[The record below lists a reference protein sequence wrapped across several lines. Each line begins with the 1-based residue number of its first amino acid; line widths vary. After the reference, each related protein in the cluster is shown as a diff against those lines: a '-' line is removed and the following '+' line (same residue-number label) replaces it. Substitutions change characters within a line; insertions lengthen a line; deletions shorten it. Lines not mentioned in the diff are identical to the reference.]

1 MSVENVG
8 GEAKNQ
14 VRASSCW
21 GFLEPFDSSTSEPD
35 THGRLLCVGEG
46 GGGAL
51 WVCGQRNAAHI
62 SATAAVEVM
71 RSRVG
76 ACRAVCTSLFCINNR
91 MSYRCTKQAVFSWA
105 RVCLRAGRWSTP
117 TPLPLIYTL
126 TSRDVCSAEA
136 FPIPC
141 TSPPGPLPTDVP
153 PMPGTGSRRQKRVR
167 GIHLSVVDL
176 VKKKR
181 TPARGVFHLTPE
193 SSQKKEMPVN
203 NVCINA
209 SPGTTDLC
217 ARGIAVEIERTLK
230 ISQWKRGTAGDDNDG
245 FLSV

>member
-1 MSVENVG
+1 MSVVKPRTKSGRVPAEVFSSPSTPPHLNLTLTDVSS
-8 GEAKNQ
+8 
-14 VRASSCW
+14 AS
-21 GFLEPFDSSTSEPD
+21 
-35 THGRLLCVGEG
+35 GRG

-136 FPIPC
+136 FPNPC

-176 VKKKR
+176 VKKR